1 VLHLK
6 VTENPAISLKPTLY
20 NFYKEGGEDLKKEE
34 MKNELAGI
42 LNRIG
47 ALKFGTFKLTSGEVS
62 PYYIDLRIVPS
73 FPDAFKRI
81 CELYL
86 ALIESV
92 VGADGFDRI
101 AGIPTAGIPFASI
114 TAYNLKKPFLFVRS
128 TERQH
133 GRGRWVEGILLPGD
147 RVLLMDDLVTKGGSI
162 LKSAEAVRAEGG
174 VVTDA
179 VVLLDREENG
189 KSNLANNG
197 IKLHY
202 LLTTSELARKLHD
215 IDIITEEQL
224 DTVLKQV
231 KRK

>member
-1 VLHLK
+1 MK
-6 VTENPAISLKPTLY
+6 TEL
-20 NFYKEGGEDLKKEE
+20 GR
-34 MKNELAGI
+34 I

-73 FPDAFKRI
+73 FPDAFRRI
-81 CELYL
+81 CDFYLEL
-86 ALIESV
+86 IKSD
-92 VGADGFDRI
+92 VGADGFDRL
-101 AGIPTAGIPFASI
+101 AGIPTAGISFTSI
-114 TAYNLKKPFLFVRS
+114 TAYSLKRPFIYVRP

-133 GRGRWVEGILLPGD
+133 GRGRRVEGILSPGD
-147 RVLLMDDLVTKGGSI
+147 RVLLMDDLITSGGSI
-162 LKSAEAVRAEGG
+162 LKAAEAVRAEGG

-189 KSNLANNG
+189 KENLAKDG

-202 LLTTSELARKLHD
+202 LLTTSEAAYKLYD
-215 IDIITEEQL
+215 IGAITEDQL
-224 DTVLKQV
+224 DTILKQV